1 MYSTQLN
8 GAVDRAPR
16 LSGHSRRYSD
26 PWMPFRPLKK
36 FDLEALGEYGLRLLG
51 QRARSIAEL
60 QQKLRARAAREG
72 DVEEVIARLKALQ
85 VLDDRQYAERYAE
98 AQARG
103 NRVGHQ
109 RVLRDLLRKQVAPSV
124 AQKAVGEAY
133 SGTDEIL
140 QIEQFIGLKLRGQKP
155 AEYLAEPKHL
165 ASLYRRLRTAG
176 FAAGPSIRVLKRF
189 SAQADEL
196 EGLED
201 SQ

>member
-1 MYSTQLN
+1 
-8 GAVDRAPR
+8 
-16 LSGHSRRYSD
+16 
-26 PWMPFRPLKK
+26 MPFKPPKK
-36 FDLEALGEYGLRLLG
+36 LDLEALRQYGLRLLG
-51 QRARSIAEL
+51 QRARSIAEVR
-60 QQKLRARAAREG
+60 QKLRARAAQVG
-72 DVEEVIARLKALQ
+72 DVDQVIARLKALQ
-85 VLDDRQYAERYAE
+85 VLDDRQYAEHYAE
-98 AQARG
+98 AQVRG
-103 NRVGHQ
+103 NRVGSQ

-133 SGTDEIL
+133 SGTDEVL
-140 QIEQFIGLKLRGQKP
+140 QIEQFIVLKLRGQKP

-176 FAAGPSIRVLKRF
+176 FAAGPSIQVLKRF